1 MAAVRTK
8 KRDQP
13 AGTAVGV
20 LPGRPDRGRS
30 EQETDQIRALLQSRY
45 EDLCLEYDEAT
56 VAVEAMRRE
65 QNTDRAGDDE
75 IDSGTKASERE
86 RALSLIHS
94 IGERR
99 RQVEYAMVR
108 LADGGYGWCEG
119 CGAAIAVE
127 RLAVFPSATSCVACQ
142 QMAER
147 RVA

>member
-13 AGTAVGV
+13 AGAVGV
-20 LPGRPDRGRS
+20 LPARPGRERS
-30 EQETDQIRALLQSRY
+30 ERETEEIRALLQGRY
-45 EDLCLEYDEAT
+45 DELCAELDEAT
-56 VAVEAMRRE
+56 VAVEALRLE

-75 IDSGTKASERE
+75 VDSGTKASERE

-94 IGERR
+94 IAERR

-119 CGAAIAVE
+119 CGSPIAVE

-142 QMAER
+142 QVAER

>member
-1 MAAVRTK
+1 VRNKSQNKTASG
-8 KRDQP
+8 
-13 AGTAVGV
+13 AGTTTVTAERGV
-20 LPGRPDRGRS
+20 RS
-30 EQETDQIRALLQSRY
+30 AEETEQIRSLLQGRY
-45 EDLCLEYDEAT
+45 DELCVEYDEAT

-99 RQVEYAMVR
+99 RQVEYALGR
-108 LADGGYGWCEG
+108 LRDGGYGWCEG
-119 CGAAIAVE
+119 CGSAIAVE

>member
-1 MAAVRTK
+1 VRSK
-8 KRDQP
+8 NQNQGAGRV
-13 AGTAVGV
+13 GTATATAE
-20 LPGRPDRGRS
+20 RGERS
-30 EQETDQIRALLQSRY
+30 AEETEQIRSLLQGRFD
-45 EDLCLEYDEAT
+45 ELCIEYDEAT

-99 RQVEYAMVR
+99 RQVEYALVR
-108 LADGGYGWCEG
+108 LRDGGYGRCEG
-119 CGAAIAVE
+119 CGSAIAVE
-127 RLAVFPSATSCVACQ
+127 RLAVFPSATSCVGCQ
-142 QMAER
+142 QLVER

>member
-8 KRDQP
+8 RREKVTSTVD
-13 AGTAVGV
+13 V
-20 LPGRPDRGRS
+20 LPSRERS
-30 EQETDQIRALLQSRY
+30 AQEIEQIQTLLQVRY
-45 EDLCLEYDEAT
+45 DELCLEFDEAT

-99 RQVEYAMVR
+99 RQVEYAMMR
-108 LADGGYGWCEG
+108 LTDGGYGWCEG
-119 CGAAIAVE
+119 CGGAIAVE

-142 QMAER
+142 ALAER

>member
-1 MAAVRTK
+1 MAVRTK

-13 AGTAVGV
+13 AGAVGV
-20 LPGRPDRGRS
+20 LPTRPGRERS
-30 EQETDQIRALLQSRY
+30 ERETEEIRALLQGRY
-45 EDLCLEYDEAT
+45 DELCTEFDEAT
-56 VAVEAMRRE
+56 VAVEAMRLE

-75 IDSGTKASERE
+75 VDSGTKASERE

-94 IGERR
+94 IAERR
-99 RQVEYAMVR
+99 RQVEYAMIR

-119 CGAAIAVE
+119 CGSPIAVE

-142 QMAER
+142 QLAER

>member
-1 MAAVRTK
+1 MVAVRTK
-8 KRDQP
+8 KREQP
-13 AGTAVGV
+13 GTVGV
-20 LPGRPDRGRS
+20 LPGRSDRERS
-30 EQETDQIRALLQSRY
+30 DAETEQIRALLQSRY
-45 EDLCLEYDEAT
+45 DDLCLEFNEAT
-56 VAVEAMRRE
+56 IAVEAMRRD

-75 IDSGTKASERE
+75 VDSGTKASERE

-119 CGAAIAVE
+119 CGSAIAVE
-127 RLAVFPSATSCVACQ
+127 RLAVFPSATSCVSCQ
-142 QMAER
+142 QNAER

>member
-1 MAAVRTK
+1 MRV
-8 KRDQP
+8 
-13 AGTAVGV
+13 
-20 LPGRPDRGRS
+20 
-30 EQETDQIRALLQSRY
+30 LLQDRY
-45 EDLCLEYDEAT
+45 DELCVEYDEAT

-99 RQVEYAMVR
+99 RQVEYALVR
-108 LADGGYGWCEG
+108 LRDGGYGWCEG
-119 CGAAIAVE
+119 CGSAIAVE

-142 QMAER
+142 QLAER

>member
-13 AGTAVGV
+13 TGT
-20 LPGRPDRGRS
+20 LPARGQRS
-30 EQETDQIRALLQSRY
+30 TTETEQIRALLQDRY
-45 EDLCLEYDEAT
+45 DQLCLEFDEAT
-56 VAVEAMRRE
+56 VAVEEMRRE

-108 LADGGYGWCEG
+108 LADGGYGWCER

-127 RLAVFPSATSCVACQ
+127 RLAVFPSATSCVSCQ
-142 QMAER
+142 QLAER

>member
-8 KRDQP
+8 KRDTP
-13 AGTAVGV
+13 GTVGV
-20 LPGRPDRGRS
+20 LPARPDRERS
-30 EQETDQIRALLQSRY
+30 DAETEQIRALLQSRY
-45 EDLCLEYDEAT
+45 DELCLEFDEAT
-56 VAVEAMRRE
+56 IAVEAMRRE

-75 IDSGTKASERE
+75 VDSGTKASERE

-119 CGAAIAVE
+119 CGSAIAVE
-127 RLAVFPSATSCVACQ
+127 RLAVFPSATSCVSCQ
-142 QMAER
+142 QNAER

>member
-8 KRDQP
+8 KREQP
-13 AGTAVGV
+13 GTVGV
-20 LPGRPDRGRS
+20 LPGRPDRERS
-30 EQETDQIRALLQSRY
+30 DAETEQIRALLQSRY
-45 EDLCLEYDEAT
+45 DDLCMEFDEAT
-56 VAVEAMRRE
+56 IAVEAMRRE

-75 IDSGTKASERE
+75 VDSGTKASERE

-119 CGAAIAVE
+119 CGSAIAVE
-127 RLAVFPSATSCVACQ
+127 RLAVFPSATSCVSCQ
-142 QMAER
+142 QNAER

>member
-8 KRDQP
+8 KREAP
-13 AGTAVGV
+13 GTVGV
-20 LPGRPDRGRS
+20 LPDRPDRGRS
-30 EQETDQIRALLQSRY
+30 EAESEQIRMLLQGRY
-45 EDLCLEYDEAT
+45 DELCLEFDEAT
-56 VAVEAMRRE
+56 IAVEAMRRE

-75 IDSGTKASERE
+75 VDSGTKASERE

-119 CGAAIAVE
+119 CGSPIAVE
-127 RLAVFPSATSCVACQ
+127 RLAVFPSATSCVSCQ
-142 QMAER
+142 QNAER

>member
-1 MAAVRTK
+1 MVAARTK

-13 AGTAVGV
+13 TGGV
-20 LPGRPDRGRS
+20 DVLARPGRERS
-30 EQETDQIRALLQSRY
+30 DQETAQIRELLQARY
-45 EDLCLEYDEAT
+45 EDLCLEFDEAT

-75 IDSGTKASERE
+75 VDSGTKASERE

-108 LADGGYGWCEG
+108 LSDGGYGWCEG
-119 CGAAIAVE
+119 CGSAIAVE

>member
-13 AGTAVGV
+13 AAEV
-20 LPGRPDRGRS
+20 LPDRADRGRS
-30 EQETDQIRALLQSRY
+30 ELETDQIRALLEDRY
-45 EDLCLEYDEAT
+45 NELCLEFDEAS
-56 VAVEAMRRE
+56 VAVEAMRLE

-75 IDSGTKASERE
+75 VDSGTKASERE

-94 IGERR
+94 IAERR

-108 LADGGYGWCEG
+108 LSDGGYGWCER

-142 QMAER
+142 ELAER

>member
-13 AGTAVGV
+13 AAEA
-20 LPGRPDRGRS
+20 LPDRADRGRS
-30 EQETDQIRALLQSRY
+30 ELETDQIRALLEDRY
-45 EDLCLEYDEAT
+45 NELCLEFDEAS
-56 VAVEAMRRE
+56 VAVEAMRLE

-75 IDSGTKASERE
+75 VDSGTKASERE

-94 IGERR
+94 IAERR

-108 LADGGYGWCEG
+108 LSDGGYGWCER
-119 CGAAIAVE
+119 CGSAIAVE

-142 QMAER
+142 ELAER

>member
-8 KRDQP
+8 KRDTP
-13 AGTAVGV
+13 GMVGV
-20 LPGRPDRGRS
+20 LPARPDRERS
-30 EQETDQIRALLQSRY
+30 DAETEQIRALLQSRY
-45 EDLCLEYDEAT
+45 DELCLEFDEAT
-56 VAVEAMRRE
+56 IAVEAMRRE

-75 IDSGTKASERE
+75 VDSGTKASERE

-119 CGAAIAVE
+119 CGSAIAVE
-127 RLAVFPSATSCVACQ
+127 RLAVFPSATSCVSCQ
-142 QMAER
+142 QNAER

>member
-13 AGTAVGV
+13 AAAGV
-20 LPGRPDRGRS
+20 LPDRPGRARS
-30 EQETDQIRALLQSRY
+30 DGETEQIRALLQDRY
-45 EDLCLEYDEAT
+45 DELCLEFDEAT
-56 VAVEAMRRE
+56 VAVEAMRLE

-75 IDSGTKASERE
+75 VDSGTKASERE

-94 IGERR
+94 IAERR

-108 LADGGYGWCEG
+108 LSDGGYGWCER

-142 QMAER
+142 ELAER

>member
-8 KRDQP
+8 KRDQ
-13 AGTAVGV
+13 ATGATGV
-20 LPGRPDRGRS
+20 LTTPTGRERS
-30 EQETDQIRALLQSRY
+30 AEETAQIRALLQHRY
-45 EDLCLEYDEAT
+45 DELCLEVDEAT

-75 IDSGTKASERE
+75 VDSGTKASERE

-99 RQVEYAMVR
+99 RQVEYAMLR
-108 LADGGYGWCEG
+108 LADGGYGWCER
-119 CGAAIAVE
+119 CGAPIAVE
-127 RLAVFPSATSCVACQ
+127 RLAVFPSATSCVSCQ
-142 QMAER
+142 QVAER